1 MTTDKPNKQCNKCNN
16 EDENETLFWDNELD
30 YPNMVDYTC
39 LCQTCYN
46 KLSMTT
52 DKPNFITVGIDEIRK
67 DPTHRLDPKYWVRK
81 NRHNA
86 ENLILAKMI
95 AKHLIMHRIWNGLSQ
110 KKIAVEDLQVTHQ
123 QYQKIEAVS
132 NDVFYVQV
140 ARIFKN
146 RGWNKEVLEADPYA
160 VLDEWLKRDY
170 GNLDSKV
177 LPDKYHKIINAW
189 KLLDLK
195 AEKNYYKNDK

>member
-1 MTTDKPNKQCNKCNN
+1 MT
-16 EDENETLFWDNELD
+16 
-30 YPNMVDYTC
+30 
-39 LCQTCYN
+39 
-46 KLSMTT
+46 TT
-52 DKPNFITVGIDEIRK
+52 DKPNFVIVNSSEIAK
-67 DPTHRLDPKYWVRK
+67 DPTHRLDPKYWIRK
-81 NRHNA
+81 KRHNA
-86 ENLILAKMI
+86 ENLILAKLI

-123 QYQKIEAVS
+123 QYQKVESVT

-146 RGWNKEVLEADPYA
+146 RGWSKEVLEADPYA

-170 GNLDSKV
+170 GNLESKV

-195 AEKNYYKNDK
+195 AEKNYYKK

>member
-1 MTTDKPNKQCNKCNN
+1 MTDETKFNGWTPKIVN
-16 EDENETLFWDNELD
+16 E
-30 YPNMVDYTC
+30 
-39 LCQTCYN
+39 
-46 KLSMTT
+46 
-52 DKPNFITVGIDEIRK
+52 
-67 DPTHRLDPKYWVRK
+67 THRLDPKYWVRK

-170 GNLDSKV
+170 EGRGINDMQNGFGV
-177 LPDKYHKIINAW
+177 YPDKYHKIINAW
-189 KLLDLK
+189 KLLNLK
-195 AEKNYYKNDK
+195 AEKNHYKK

>member
-1 MTTDKPNKQCNKCNN
+1 M
-16 EDENETLFWDNELD
+16 
-30 YPNMVDYTC
+30 
-39 LCQTCYN
+39 
-46 KLSMTT
+46 T
-52 DKPNFITVGIDEIRK
+52 DKPNFILV
-67 DPTHRLDPKYWVRK
+67 PNRLDPKYWIRK
-81 NRHNA
+81 KRHNA
-86 ENLILAKMI
+86 ENLILAKLI
-95 AKHLIMHRIWNGLSQ
+95 AKHLIMHRIWNGLTQ
-110 KKIAVEDLQVTHQ
+110 NDLAFDISVSHQ
-123 QYQKIEAVS
+123 QYQKVEAVS

-146 RGWNKEVLEADPYA
+146 RGWSKEILEADPYA

-195 AEKNYYKNDK
+195 AEKNYYKK